1 MSAPTLM
8 SPPKSDSK
16 EDKKEKKHND
26 KDLDLQNANR
36 GVWLVKVP
44 KYIAER
50 WEAGGRKETKDV
62 GKLKITRKPNQK
74 PVVSF
79 SLADELTV
87 AMPNNDE
94 IEQKTAIPK
103 EHTFMVSANSIQ
115 TLAVFS
121 VAGSVAAAGDPD
133 PSETPVP
140 DKLSLE
146 GKIVQRAECRPINDK
161 TYMNL
166 KMDSIKRAIQP
177 KKTTITL
184 KAPVNAYKPI
194 ANHVANVQY
203 EKNKKLE
210 GKKSRD
216 DKDHV
221 MEMLFALF
229 EKHQYY
235 KINDLVKATKQPV
248 PYLKQILNEI
258 CEYNMKNP
266 HRNMWELKAEY
277 RHYKKT
283 EEEKVEEKDD
293 NMDSDDSD

>member
-1 MSAPTLM
+1 MSAPA
-8 SPPKSDSK
+8 PKSDTK
-16 EDKKEKKHND
+16 VKKHND

-50 WEAGGRKETKDV
+50 WESGASTASKDV
-62 GKLKITRKPNQK
+62 GKLKIARRPNQK
-74 PVVSF
+74 PIVSF
-79 SLADELTV
+79 SLSEELTKE
-87 AMPNNDE
+87 MPDNKE

-103 EHTFMVSANSIQ
+103 DHTFMVSANANQ

-121 VAGSVAAAGDPD
+121 VTSGDPT
-133 PSETPVP
+133 SETPAP

-146 GKIVQRAECRPINDK
+146 GKVVQRAECRPINDK
-161 TYMNL
+161 TYMTL
-166 KMDSIKRAIQP
+166 KKDSIRRAIQP

-194 ANHVANVQY
+194 ANHVANVAY

-258 CEYNMKNP
+258 CDYNMKNP

-283 EEEKVEEKDD
+283 DEEKTEEKEE

>member
-1 MSAPTLM
+1 MSTPTT
-8 SPPKSDSK
+8 KSEGK
-16 EDKKEKKHND
+16 EEKVKKVSD
-26 KDLDLQNANR
+26 KDLDLSNANR

-50 WEAGGRKETKDV
+50 WESGNTVKDV
-62 GKLKITRKPNQK
+62 GKLKIKRVQGQK
-74 PVVSF
+74 PQVTF
-79 SLADELTV
+79 SLEESLTK
-87 AMPNNDE
+87 AMPENKE
-94 IEQKTAIPK
+94 IEQKTSIPK
-103 EHTFMVSANSIQ
+103 EHTFMVSANANQ

-121 VAGSVAAAGDPD
+121 CTTGEPTDDAP
-133 PSETPVP
+133 PPI
-140 DKLSLE
+140 KLSLE
-146 GKIVQRAECRPINDK
+146 GKVVQRAECRPINDK
-161 TYMNL
+161 NYMIL
-166 KMDSIKRAIQP
+166 KQDAIRRAIKP
-177 KKTTITL
+177 KNTTISI

-194 ANHVANVQY
+194 SNHASNVAH
-203 EKNKKLE
+203 EKAKKLE

-216 DKDHV
+216 DKDQV

-258 CEYNMKNP
+258 CDYNVKNP

-283 EEEKVEEKDD
+283 DEEKEEEKEEK
-293 NMDSDDSD
+293 MDSDDSD

>member
-1 MSAPTLM
+1 MSAPT
-8 SPPKSDSK
+8 PKSDIK
-16 EDKKEKKHND
+16 EEKEKKKHND
-26 KDLDLQNANR
+26 KDLDLANKSR

-50 WEAGGRKETKDV
+50 WESGASDASKDV
-62 GKLKITRKPNQK
+62 GKLKITRRPNQK
-74 PVVSF
+74 PLVSF
-79 SLADELTV
+79 SLADELTK
-87 AMPNNDE
+87 AMPDNKE

-103 EHTFMVSANSIQ
+103 EHTFMVSANATQS
-115 TLAVFS
+115 LAVFS
-121 VAGSVAAAGDPD
+121 VTSGDPA
-133 PSETPVP
+133 SEIPVP

-146 GKIVQRAECRPINDK
+146 GKVVQRAECRPINDK
-161 TYMNL
+161 TYMTL
-166 KMDSIKRAIQP
+166 KKDSIRRAIQP
-177 KKTTITL
+177 KKTSIQL

-194 ANHVANVQY
+194 ANHAANK
-203 EKNKKLE
+203 EHERMKKLE

-235 KINDLVKATKQPV
+235 KINDLVKATRQPV

-258 CEYNMKNP
+258 CDYNMKNP

-283 EEEKVEEKDD
+283 EEEKPEEKDE